1 MRIESIPS
9 NEFVDIEEEYDA
21 SFKLCVVANANFVP
35 AHNSHQL
42 VLWVSVVFYQI
53 LQPLIVKPRQLQS
66 SVFSTPVNCRLDHY
80 LRLSF

>member
-21 SFKLCVVANANFVP
+21 SFKLCVVANSNFVP

-53 LQPLIVKPRQLQS
+53 L
-66 SVFSTPVNCRLDHY
+66 
-80 LRLSF
+80 